1 MDETTKSPQLD
12 IVVPVHDEEA
22 GLEVSV
28 RRLHSYLADEL
39 PFTFRITIADNASQ
53 DETWSVATSLA
64 TELPEVRAVHLAAK
78 GRGRVLHETWSNS
91 DACVLAYMDVDLST
105 DLTALFPLVAPCCR
119 SSRTG
124 PGSSTPSCSCCAN
137 GPGCAST
144 RCPSTRWT
152 TSTAGLPSYVPWST
166 TCVAWCGSAGS

>member
-1 MDETTKSPQLD
+1 MDETTTSPAPPAAPQLD

-22 GLEVSV
+22 GLDESV
-28 RRLHSYLADEL
+28 RRLHAYLAEEL

-105 DLTALFPLVAPCCR
+105 DLTALFPLVAPLFSGHSDVAIGTR
-119 SSRTG
+119 LAYASRIVRARG
-124 PGSSTPSCSCCAN
+124 VS
-137 GPGCAST
+137 
-144 RCPSTRWT
+144 
-152 TSTAGLPSYVPWST
+152 
-166 TCVAWCGSAGS
+166 